1 MTALL
6 KTHKKKIMK
15 FCTLCLLTAVQVC
28 ILYFAKNIYTTTE
41 YHGLTDNRQDTI
53 ATVSPSTPYQYT
65 VSVPERNVNRYAI
78 LLMITPAKDDSVE
91 VAVSDKS
98 GTILQ
103 SFRHEF
109 MHDFSTKLE
118 LIIGDIALK
127 HGESY
132 TFTIS
137 YEGSDA
143 NDVKIVGDPANATP
157 SITFFYPKILKKNL
171 GFLLILFFFNVLL
184 FMFSEKIRNF
194 LSRRNKIFVGVIDIL
209 ALLLF
214 ALVSYIGCEYTSTAT
229 LPSGSWI
236 AGNTMLLFFI
246 YAALFLL
253 LKSPAVSLRIGA
265 VFFYFAGIL
274 NHFIIM
280 YRKKPFTFSDIKA
293 FKTVM
298 GVADKYEFPIADEFY
313 VWALL
318 TMTLLALA
326 GCIPHRTVTK
336 KGYLISLGSF
346 AAFATGMLLIFTS
359 ASFVQ
364 RSGIEINTLD
374 MVESYETYGMGIFT
388 VYSSSNMQ
396 RMTSDYDFEKTL
408 SVLEEAS
415 DITIPYN
422 GKITPKNLIVVMN
435 ESLTDFAALGLDNMS
450 EDPLSYIH
458 SLDKNTQK
466 GTLYVSTFGGGTS
479 NTEFEVLTG
488 NSMLFE
494 GGTTPYQ
501 DTLGEDTLSMPR
513 SLKKHGFTTHS
524 FHPYN
529 KDFYGRDYVYDYMQF
544 DSYIALE
551 DMKEDFETIRHLCS
565 DSADYKKLISIYE
578 EARSAS
584 ADAPFFLFNIT
595 IQNHG
600 GYGDA
605 DYNSTIIVDNGSHP
619 LAQQYL
625 SLAKESDR
633 AFGELLS
640 YFEQVDE
647 PTMIVMFGDH
657 HPSLEPDIYEMI
669 LGKPA
674 DQFTPEEKLIQYQT
688 PLIIWTNYDSESKD
702 IGNISTNFL
711 QSYILKEANL
721 PMTSYQKYLYRL
733 HEEIPVISAYGCID
747 AEGTVFTYEEGGPH
761 YDRLKE
767 YEHIQYTNMRNFSP
781 ECEAYFY

>member
-15 FCTLCLLTAVQVC
+15 FCTLCLLIAVQVC

-91 VAVSDKS
+91 VTVSDKN

-127 HGESY
+127 HGEPY

-137 YEGSDA
+137 YNGSDA
-143 NDVKIVGDPANATP
+143 NDVKIVGDPTNATP

-171 GFLLILFFFNVLL
+171 GLLLMLFFFNVLL

-194 LSRRNKIFVGVIDIL
+194 LSRRNKIFVGAIDIL

-236 AGNTMLLFFI
+236 VGNTVLLFFI

-298 GVADKYEFPIADEFY
+298 GVADKYEFPVADEFY

-318 TMTLLALA
+318 TLTLLALA

-359 ASFVQ
+359 ASFVE

-422 GKITPKNLIVVMN
+422 DKITPKNLIVVMN
-435 ESLTDFAALGLDNMS
+435 ESLTDFAALGLDNVS

-494 GGTTPYQ
+494 GGSTPYQ

-605 DYNSTIIVDNGSHP
+605 DYNSTITVDNGSHP